1 MDSKNDKTVRSVP
14 LGSDSQGFAIAG
26 FVTGLL
32 SLGMCLLPYVWVL
45 LAVASIYLSEWGMF
59 STKRTL
65 AIIGTVAAI
74 LAILLGLGNGIRIVI
89 ITLPEALQHLH
100 SGY

>member
-1 MDSKNDKTVRSVP
+1 MHPNPEKTVRSVP
-14 LGSDSQGFAIAG
+14 SGRNSQGFAIAG

-32 SLGMCLLPYVWVL
+32 SLVTCLLPYVWVL
-45 LAVASIYLSEWGMF
+45 LAIASFYLSEWGMF

-74 LAILLGLGNGIRIVI
+74 LAILLGLGNGIRMVVL
-89 ITLPEALQHLH
+89 TLPEALQHMH
-100 SGY
+100 GGY